1 MIVEQYDNVLLKDG
15 RKGCVVEAYE
25 NKVFLVD
32 VGDSPKDWETIFVE
46 KDDIEKII
54 SKNS

>member
-1 MIVEQYDNVLLKDG
+1 MFVEQYDTILLKDG
-15 RKGCVVEAYE
+15 REGCVVEAYE

-32 VGDSPKDWETIFVE
+32 VGDSPQDWETIDITI
-46 KDDIEKII
+46 DDIEKIV